1 MPEQVAPD
9 RAATAHNGTHPAGLI
24 PGLSFFP
31 ERPEWEIQTLR
42 LVAEAEY
49 GGADIFECLRV
60 AERIRERGLTE
71 EVWRAEWSAL
81 GHELAGGGLD
91 FSETTGAP
99 ATQISRAAGQLRA
112 MNYLRT
118 AEFFMPYGDS
128 GRLEL
133 FNAARDAFRAALP
146 SLPVEIE
153 PVVVPAGDETYDGY
167 IYKGLG
173 VSDANPGPAVVFL
186 GGADSYAEELYF
198 FGALAIAE
206 RGISVI
212 TADTPG
218 RGAALRR
225 DKIVTRPDYEVPGGY
240 LLDML
245 GEQSFVDP
253 ERLGVVGSSLGGYYA
268 PRLAAADP
276 RVKVLVCSCVCFD
289 VLEDLYR
296 YYPPIQAQLRWIA
309 GVDTEDE
316 AVARYSDFTL
326 VDAAPEIAC
335 PVLLT
340 HGAADALMPA
350 SSAQRLFD
358 AVASEN
364 KVLRV
369 WEPDEGG
376 ALHCN
381 YDNWARCTPFMFDW
395 LVEQLGVRTGA

>member
-1 MPEQVAPD
+1 MSGRPSPEGAIAQ
-9 RAATAHNGTHPAGLI
+9 NGSQPAGLI

-31 ERPEWEIQTLR
+31 DRPDWEIQTLR

-49 GGADIFECLRV
+49 GGADIFECLRA

-71 EVWRAEWSAL
+71 PVWREEWSAL
-81 GHELAGGGLD
+81 GNALAGDGLD
-91 FSETTGAP
+91 FSPETGVGPTGV
-99 ATQISRAAGQLRA
+99 SRAGGALRA

-133 FNAARDAFRAALP
+133 FTAARSAFRAALP
-146 SLPVEIE
+146 HLPVEIE
-153 PVVVPAGDETYDGY
+153 PIVVPAGDEAYEGY
-167 IYKGLG
+167 LYRGRG
-173 VSDANPGPAVVFL
+173 VSAERPAPAVVFL

-198 FGALAIAE
+198 FGARAIAE

-218 RGAALRR
+218 RGVALRR
-225 DKIVTRPDYEVPGGY
+225 DGIVTRPDYEVPGGY
-240 LLDML
+240 LLDAL
-245 GEQSFVDP
+245 AAQPFVDAD
-253 ERLGVVGSSLGGYYA
+253 RLGVVGSSLGGYYA
-268 PRLAAADP
+268 PRVAAADP

-296 YYPPIQAQLRWIA
+296 YYPPIQAQMRWIA
-309 GVDTEDE
+309 GAADE
-316 AVARYSDFTL
+316 AEAVERYSEFNL
-326 VDAAPEIAC
+326 AEAAPEIGC

-358 AVASEN
+358 EVGTDD
-364 KVLRV
+364 KVLRI

-395 LVEQLGVRTGA
+395 LVERLGAQAAA